1 MQGLVRTKAI
11 EEFPDAPAAYDANC
25 DIVGCSSDNCGLLGT
40 EEWAADHGGRAG
52 ASMLIKVGI
61 FLPMIIALYNDA
73 KMMKISDEESGNAN
87 LAHLAAQMGNAAM
100 LQGLAERGGGF
111 LSFPR
116 VRGAAFPRSV
126 AQLWSPWTV
135 TSQLRGSTGW
145 GLKSRRLGRMALC
158 GR

>member
-1 MQGLVRTKAI
+1 
-11 EEFPDAPAAYDANC
+11 
-25 DIVGCSSDNCGLLGT
+25 
-40 EEWAADHGGRAG
+40 
-52 ASMLIKVGI
+52 MLIKVGI

-100 LQGLAERGGGF
+100 LQVLAERGGGF

-126 AQLWSPWTV
+126 AQLRSPW
-135 TSQLRGSTGW
+135 
-145 GLKSRRLGRMALC
+145 
-158 GR
+158 